1 MFQNPNV
8 VPSLATYSTSEDK
21 VREQKGNYTCMNI
34 KLQCVPSNN
43 AGRMVYVIL
52 STLSVLN
59 DPIIIFI
66 YII

>member
-1 MFQNPNV
+1 M
-8 VPSLATYSTSEDK
+8 
-21 VREQKGNYTCMNI
+21 REQKGNYTCMNI
-34 KLQCVPSNN
+34 KLQCVTSNN

-66 YII
+66 YMHNYN